1 MKSSY
6 SVSVLG
12 FNPTEQLVLGSIFG
26 LSARRNPK
34 FVRHTEGSGEPDI
47 YLVDA
52 DDVNAVTSLV
62 SRNADRKIPTILIG
76 ATDHGTGWPRLSRP
90 LQWARLFVAFDIS
103 VRPRAAPAPQTAPN
117 VAPPVAAPARAA
129 VTDPLPSMLED
140 PSFDPEAT
148 VVIPGRARLLADM
161 HARQKSAAPPPA
173 AQTPPPAAVEK
184 PPEADA
190 GDQAVPEDAD
200 WVMVVDDNLAVREF
214 MRTKL
219 QPFRLNVDYAT
230 SGEEA
235 IGLTA
240 KRHYSCV
247 FLDVVMPGIDGY
259 QVCKM
264 VKTRKS
270 AKPTAVVLLTS
281 KGSPFDRIKGKMAGC
296 DAYLTKPVDEE
307 KLLEVIARFL
317 QTTTP
322 A

>member
-184 PPEADA
+184 APEADA
-190 GDQAVPEDAD
+190 GNQAVPEDAD